1 MKKEV
6 ALPVCSSCNCV
17 MFKKTV
23 GKAEGWSCPECF
35 ITRWLL
41 DEEVTND

>member
-1 MKKEV
+1 MKQEK
-6 ALPVCSSCNCV
+6 ALPVCADCHCI

-41 DEEVTND
+41 DGNEEQ